1 MANPELIEVT
11 RGKLVES
18 RHRGAI
24 AVMAGDGRAVL
35 RLGDTEGPVYPR
47 SAVKV
52 MQAIPLLTS
61 GAAEAFGFGDLE
73 LALACSSHN
82 GEPRHVDLAASMLER
97 MGLDQSALECGTHQ
111 PFLERAARNLLLSAG
126 KPSPLHNNCS
136 GKHSGML
143 AVARYLKEPHAGYV
157 HPDHPVQRRIAR
169 IMAELTGVLV
179 SDGTCSIDG
188 CSVPTWGLPL
198 EALALA
204 FARLAA
210 GQGASAEHLAAG
222 KRLMAACMAEPG
234 MVAGEKRFCTG
245 VMEALGPVVFVKTG
259 AEGVFCAAVPEFGLG
274 IALKIDD
281 GASRASEATTANVLA
296 ALLPKHAD
304 ALAHWTRRQV
314 HSVAGADVGE
324 IRPSADL
331 LRSLAAMPRHSPAP

>member
-1 MANPELIEVT
+1 MTNPELIEVT

-35 RLGDTEGPVYPR
+35 RLGDTQGPVYPR

-52 MQAIPLLTS
+52 MQTIPLLTS
-61 GAAEAFGFGDLE
+61 GAAGAYGFGDAE

-97 MGLDQSALECGTHQ
+97 TGLDQGALECGTHQ
-111 PFLERAARNLLLSAG
+111 PFLERAARNLMLSAG

-136 GKHSGML
+136 GKHAGML
-143 AVARYLKEPHAGYV
+143 AVARHLKEPYAGYV
-157 HPDHPVQRRIAR
+157 RPDHAVQRRIAR
-169 IMAELTGVLV
+169 IMTELTGVV
-179 SDGTCSIDG
+179 ASDDTCGTDG
-188 CSVPTWGLPL
+188 CSVPTWGVPL

-210 GQGASAEHLAAG
+210 GQGASAEHLTAG

-234 MVAGEKRFCTG
+234 MVAGEKRFCTD
-245 VMEALGPVVFVKTG
+245 VMEALGPVAFVKTG
-259 AEGVFCAAVPEFGLG
+259 AEGVYCAALPELGLG

-281 GASRASEATTANVLA
+281 GASRASEAATANVLA
-296 ALLPKHAD
+296 ALLPSQA
-304 ALAHWTRRQV
+304 ALLARWATRPVR
-314 HSVAGADVGE
+314 SVAGNDVGE

-331 LRSLAAMPRHSPAP
+331 LRQLGTMPRHSRAP